1 MQHRKTERRSWNR
14 KLVSPWVSSS
24 RLGNIIPGHAA
35 TSIVEFES
43 PCQLWRPVRRRRLPR
58 EATNAGLNAR
68 HESNLP
74 RQLLDICGLHSARNL
89 RDLSSNSSS
98 TGSEPGSDSSS
109 YLPDHV
115 RADYTDDSVH

>member
-1 MQHRKTERRSWNR
+1 M
-14 KLVSPWVSSS
+14 
-24 RLGNIIPGHAA
+24 PGYTA

-43 PCQLWRPVRRRRLPR
+43 PCQLWRPGRRRRLPR

-98 TGSEPGSDSSS
+98 TDEPGSDSSS